1 MNTMKTGK
9 LCQSWSSQTP
19 HVHGLKPSAYPTS
32 GLEHDFCR
40 NPDHQS
46 GVWCFTTDP
55 GERWEFC
62 DVPACETTFACWSNP
77 LQLSC
82 PTGQTVF
89 IDYAKYD
96 RTATPVCPCRPCDAD
111 CRAANSLAVLKGAC
125 EGLQE
130 CTIRTSGYVS
140 GDPCHVRHMY
150 LEPTYR
156 CVTVT
161 PVRDD
166 QLEDLVTKYAPKIWL
181 AKGERYKPSSVDF
194 HLENVAVHDGHK
206 VYSSNASTLPTCSE
220 SCHMSTTGW
229 RRSDEDSL
237 PFFHGEE
244 IGPTRQ
250 PPVYAIVRPINSI
263 TTDIFYWMFYPYN
276 GPDPACPGLWSLW
289 GTCMGGMRGVLRH
302 VGDWEHMTLRLVGG
316 HPRSIF
322 INPAYKHEGTYNWD
336 PASRTYRKGAVAV
349 QTEGTHPILYSAADS
364 HNLWATPGDHYYKR
378 RLIPDSHILDITSN
392 GTAWDTWKNVTFTK
406 YLPDGGYT
414 GSWTWLNYKGRWGDR
429 KVTTVNCLFADSA
442 C

>member
-1 MNTMKTGK
+1 MTSAGIRII
-9 LCQSWSSQTP
+9 
-19 HVHGLKPSAYPTS
+19 KPVS
-32 GLEHDFCR
+32 GASPRTQGRDGSFVMC
-40 NPDHQS
+40 PP
-46 GVWCFTTDP
+46 VFFYT
-55 GERWEFC
+55 
-62 DVPACETTFACWSNP
+62 ETTFACWSSP

-414 GSWTWLNYKGRWGDR
+414 GSWTWLNFKGRWGDR
-429 KVTTVNCLFADSA
+429 KSGCFPKFRGECTQNNGPTSINYRPEMKSDSLD
-442 C
+442 